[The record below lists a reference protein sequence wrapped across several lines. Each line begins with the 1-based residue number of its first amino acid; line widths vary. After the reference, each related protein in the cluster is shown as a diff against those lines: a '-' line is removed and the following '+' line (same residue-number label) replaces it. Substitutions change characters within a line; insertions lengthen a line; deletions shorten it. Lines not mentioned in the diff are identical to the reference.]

1 MASRTSIF
9 RSFWRQVAASA
20 TRPHIAIRGSALT
33 TGVVLAYYLH
43 DRQLII
49 PERLTVHA
57 DSERTSPIL
66 DLSKAKDAFVV
77 DPATSISFPQTLKSL
92 TLPGSSLS
100 LVGLGVRTVS
110 FLRVKVYSAG
120 FYLDEPTLQS
130 LSKQAE
136 WKSFTADRLV
146 KAGSQAEGELVGEE
160 LMEKLLSQPINCA
173 IRIVPTRNT
182 DFGHLRDGFTRALLA
197 RQKRAAQD
205 GKIKPED
212 EEVTVNPCVAV
223 ECILGADDPRYH
235 VRQQRI
241 DASIQ
246 KFKSFFPSSSVP
258 KGKELLLVKTAQN
271 SLAVEFEGKTLGTLQ
286 DAWVA
291 TEMMVAY
298 FANKNVISAPLKEDV
313 ARNLESTIRG

>member
-1 MASRTSIF
+1 MISGL
-9 RSFWRQVAASA
+9 
-20 TRPHIAIRGSALT
+20 PL
-33 TGVVLAYYLH
+33 YL
-43 DRQLII
+43 
-49 PERLTVHA
+49 P
-57 DSERTSPIL
+57 
-66 DLSKAKDAFVV
+66 
-77 DPATSISFPQTLKSL
+77 
-92 TLPGSSLS
+92 
-100 LVGLGVRTVS
+100 
-110 FLRVKVYSAG
+110 
-120 FYLDEPTLQS
+120 LQ
-130 LSKQAE
+130 
-136 WKSFTADRLV
+136 
-146 KAGSQAEGELVGEE
+146 
-160 LMEKLLSQPINCA
+160 
-173 IRIVPTRNT
+173 
-182 DFGHLRDGFTRALLA
+182 HLRDGFTRALLA

-271 SLAVEFEGKTLGTLQ
+271 SLAVEFEVRTGDKENPCSMSYMSRLMQGKTLGTLQ

-298 FANKNVISAPLKEDV
+298 FANKNVISAPV
-313 ARNLESTIRG
+313 SRFTCICSVPS

>member
-1 MASRTSIF
+1 M
-9 RSFWRQVAASA
+9 
-20 TRPHIAIRGSALT
+20 T
-33 TGVVLAYYLH
+33 TGVILAYYLH

-49 PERLTVHA
+49 PELLTVHA

-212 EEVTVNPCVAV
+212 EE
-223 ECILGADDPRYH
+223 
-235 VRQQRI
+235 RI